1 MRQELNANDIEQ
13 VVGGTVILNTSRM
26 RIGFTYLGEA
36 YNVVNCSD
44 DDARD
49 LVNELYKQYK
59 NQGDKALEEA
69 TREAFSSRGWLG

>member
-1 MRQELNANDIEQ
+1 MREQLSENAMEQ

-26 RIGFTYLGEA
+26 RIGFTVLGQA

-49 LVNELYKQYK
+49 LVNALYKQYK
-59 NQGDKALEEA
+59 NSGDRALEEA
-69 TREAFSSRGWLG
+69 TLAAFQANGWIG

>member
-1 MRQELNANDIEQ
+1 MKQMLNDDEMNQ

-26 RIGFTYLGEA
+26 RIGFTYLQEV

-49 LVNELYKQYK
+49 LVNELYKEYK
-59 NQGDKALEEA
+59 NKGDKVLEEA
-69 TREAFSSRGWLG
+69 VRAAFDDRGWLG

>member
-1 MRQELNANDIEQ
+1 MKQMLNDDEMNQ

-26 RIGFTYLGEA
+26 RIGFTYLQEA

-49 LVNELYKQYK
+49 LVNELYKEYK
-59 NQGDKALEEA
+59 NKGDKALEEA
-69 TREAFSSRGWLG
+69 VGEGGEPDGLL